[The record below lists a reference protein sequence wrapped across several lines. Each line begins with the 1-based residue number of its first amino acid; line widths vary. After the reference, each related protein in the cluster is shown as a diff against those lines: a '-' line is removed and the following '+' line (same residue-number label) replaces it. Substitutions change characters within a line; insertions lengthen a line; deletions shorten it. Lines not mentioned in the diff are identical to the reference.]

1 MCIVNKPPKLR
12 KNENCYEVNATQIL
26 SVHVG
31 DYENNQKS
39 LCIAACKDYK
49 YAGMIDIQCFCGDIL
64 PSSTAQQSGECT
76 SLCPGNENERCGGL
90 EWRMPGEDV
99 WRISVFAVP
108 SKVSVLIETI

>member
-39 LCIAACKDYK
+39 LCIAACKGFN
-49 YAGMIDIQCFCGDIL
+49 YAGMENGIECFCGNIQ
-64 PSSTAQQSGECT
+64 PSATLKRPGECPT
-76 SLCPGNENERCGGL
+76 KCPRDANEKCGGPN
-90 EWRMPGEDV
+90 WRMNVWSVKSDV
-99 WRISVFAVP
+99 SG
-108 SKVSVLIETI
+108 K